1 LCQSANVAGTVDPKN
16 DTTSSSPAPQIAG
29 GVVGGIFL
37 IALLVFV
44 IWKFVLKG
52 RRHAVVEE
60 WDPADY
66 PLEKPGS
73 VVSIRDSRSRAST
86 HTVAS
91 VATTV
96 LTRAS
101 NVIQI
106 AYIPGVTN
114 RQASTPQSPTSSTHG
129 VPVPPV
135 PIPTNPPNET
145 LSATASGQFLFL
157 PSDLRDSTYTDLSE
171 LDAATRKSI
180 SPSLA
185 RQSYASTVFHQE
197 SAMPTAVLKAKPSLV
212 SVSKSSTADSPCPTP
227 PVPSIDPTK
236 FAAAGAK
243 PVLLQIP
250 MASENGRK
258 APTTVA
264 TATPMKAKALF
275 ITKNKGS
282 SRGSASTTSTSSNTL
297 KPGRITSLAESQ
309 TTMGSPHTRAKQF
322 GDDDSSDDDD
332 GSGHERSRRSLLKRD
347 ASPFGDHAAA
357 DFMEGTKP
365 KTNGESPFGDDH
377 AL

>member
-1 LCQSANVAGTVDPKN
+1 MA
-16 DTTSSSPAPQIAG
+16 
-29 GVVGGIFL
+29 
-37 IALLVFV
+37 
-44 IWKFVLKG
+44 
-52 RRHAVVEE
+52 
-60 WDPADY
+60 
-66 PLEKPGS
+66 
-73 VVSIRDSRSRAST
+73 SIRDSRSRAST
-86 HTVAS
+86 HTVES

-114 RQASTPQSPTSSTHG
+114 RQASTPQSSTSSTHI
-129 VPVPPV
+129 PVPPV
-135 PIPTNPPNET
+135 PIPTNPPSE

-197 SAMPTAVLKAKPSLV
+197 SAMPTAVFKAKPSLV
-212 SVSKSSTADSPCPTP
+212 SVSKSSTSSSPCPTP
-227 PVPSIDPTK
+227 PVPAIDPKK
-236 FAAAGAK
+236 FGAGAGGAK

-250 MASENGRK
+250 MASENGKK
-258 APTTVA
+258 APSTLA

-275 ITKNKGS
+275 ITKNKGGAD
-282 SRGSASTTSTSSNTL
+282 RGSASTTSTAANAL
-297 KPGRITSLAESQ
+297 KPGRIASVAESQ

-357 DFMEGTKP
+357 DFTDGTLAIKS
-365 KTNGESPFGDDH
+365 KTKGESPFGDDH

>member
-1 LCQSANVAGTVDPKN
+1 
-16 DTTSSSPAPQIAG
+16 
-29 GVVGGIFL
+29 VVGGIFL
-37 IALLVFV
+37 IAILVFV

-60 WDPADY
+60 WDPTDY
-66 PLEKPGS
+66 PLEKPGT
-73 VVSIRDSRSRAST
+73 VASIRDSRSRAST

-91 VATTV
+91 VASTV

-114 RQASTPQSPTSSTHG
+114 RQASTPQSPTSSTH

-135 PIPTNPPNET
+135 PIPTNPRSET

-171 LDAATRKSI
+171 LDAAARKSI

-185 RQSYASTVFHQE
+185 RQSYASTVYHQE

-212 SVSKSSTADSPCPTP
+212 SVSKSSTASSPCPTP
-227 PVPSIDPTK
+227 PVPSIDPTR
-236 FAAAGAK
+236 FGAAGPK
-243 PVLLQIP
+243 PVMLQIP
-250 MASENGRK
+250 MASENGRR
-258 APTTVA
+258 APKTVA

-282 SRGSASTTSTSSNTL
+282 SRGSASTTSSTPNML
-297 KPGRITSLAESQ
+297 KPSRIASIAESQ
-309 TTMGSPHTRAKQF
+309 TTVGSPHTRAKQF
-322 GDDDSSDDDD
+322 GGDESSDDDD

-357 DFMEGTKP
+357 DFSEGGKAKTK
-365 KTNGESPFGDDH
+365 GESPFGDDH